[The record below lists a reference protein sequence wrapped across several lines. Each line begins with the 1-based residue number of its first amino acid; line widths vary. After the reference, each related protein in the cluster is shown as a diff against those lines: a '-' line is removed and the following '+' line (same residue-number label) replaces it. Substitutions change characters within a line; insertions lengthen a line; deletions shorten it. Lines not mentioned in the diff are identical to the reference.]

1 MKKYFSLVLLC
12 LFNLAALAQTSAIKY
27 SVSFPNAVH
36 HEANI
41 ALNISNAP
49 AGPLKV
55 RVSRSS
61 PGRYATHEFGKNIYA
76 VHAFDKAGEMI
87 EINQVMGD
95 VYEIPKHNGDVKITY
110 TVFGNWTDGTYLG
123 IDETHAHMNMPATFM
138 WVKGLEHQPIEITFN
153 DLNKYGWKVATQ
165 LKPGSDQNVFT
176 APNLQ
181 YFMDSPV
188 ELSAYKLVSWTDEN
202 PGGLKQT
209 IKFSVHS
216 DDSQAIVDGFAKM
229 TRRTIEE
236 AKAIFGELPI
246 FDYRTYTFLND
257 VHPEN
262 AGDGMEHRNSTVIVS
277 RVPKVEGFES
287 RLLSTVSHEFF
298 HSWNVERIRP
308 KSLEPFNY
316 EHANMSEA
324 LWFAEGFTQYYGEL
338 ILKRAGFESLNDY
351 CQTLS
356 GLLNSVL
363 NSPGAQAFP
372 ATHMSRYAV
381 FTDAGVSIDQ
391 NNNINIFTSYYYY
404 GAIIALA
411 LDLRLRSEFNLTL
424 DDYMRA
430 VWKAHG
436 KTEKPYTLPDLQR
449 ILSTLTHNTFADT
462 FFQQYIYGTE
472 KSNYEKL
479 LSHAGLVLRKA
490 APGKA
495 SLGVLRL
502 VSANGNVRVAANTIK
517 GSPAYQAGLDNGDY
531 LTKINEDELKSPD
544 DLTTLLT
551 KYKPGEEV
559 TLTFVHRGIVKN
571 SKIVLQEDTLL
582 EVIPSEVAGT
592 KINSEMQSFRDKWLS
607 SRIQE

>member
-1 MKKYFSLVLLC
+1 MFS
-12 LFNLAALAQTSAIKY
+12 LAALAQTSTIKY

-41 ALNISNAP
+41 ALNISKAP
-49 AGPLKV
+49 AGPLRV

-61 PGRYATHEFGKNIYA
+61 PGRYATHEFGKNIYD
-76 VHAFDKAGEMI
+76 VHAFDKTGKMI

-95 VYEIPKHNGDVKITY
+95 VYEIPKHNGDLKITY

-153 DLNKYGWKVATQ
+153 DLNKYGWKIATQ

-188 ELSAYKLVSWTDEN
+188 ELSACKQVSWTDEN

-216 DDSQAIVDGFAKM
+216 DDSQLVVDNYGKM
-229 TRRTIEE
+229 AQGTVAE
-236 AKAIFGELPI
+236 AKAVFGELPR
-246 FDYRTYTFLND
+246 FDYGSYIFLND

-262 AGDGMEHRNSTVIVS
+262 GGDGMEHRNSTVIVE
-277 RVPKVEGFES
+277 RTPKVEGFEND
-287 RLLSTVSHEFF
+287 LLSTISHEFF
-298 HSWNVERIRP
+298 HAWNVERIRP
-308 KSLEPFNY
+308 RSLEPFNF
-316 EHANMSEA
+316 EQANMSEA

-338 ILKRAGFESLNDY
+338 ILKRAGYRTLTDY
-351 CQTLS
+351 CNTLTR
-356 GLLNSVL
+356 LVNSVL
-363 NSPGAQAFP
+363 NSPGAKSYSAIR
-372 ATHMSRYAV
+372 MSRHAV
-381 FTDAGVSIDQ
+381 FTDAGISVDQ
-391 NNNINIFTSYYYY
+391 NNNVNSITSYYQY

-436 KTEKPYTLPDLQR
+436 KTEKPYTLPDLQK
-449 ILSTLTHNTFADT
+449 ILSTLTNNTFAGK

-472 KSNYEKL
+472 KNNYEKL
-479 LSHAGLVLRKA
+479 LSYAGLVLRKA

-502 VSANGNVRVAANTIK
+502 LPANGNVRVAANTIK

-531 LTKINEDELKSPD
+531 LKKINEDELKSPD

-607 SRIQE
+607 SRVQE